1 MAINVL
7 IPIAQGTEEM
17 EAIIVIDLLRRA
29 GINVRIAGESNI
41 ITCSRGVKILP
52 DILIDD
58 INPDD
63 TYHAIVL
70 PGGTIGTQRL
80 NDNPV
85 IEDMLKKLKRK
96 SMKIAAICAAPTILS
111 YHKIL
116 NDENVITSH
125 PSVREQ
131 LLGHIYVEDS
141 VVVDGNIIT
150 SRGAGTA
157 IDFALKIIEILIDA
171 ATANRIKESIV
182 YK

>member
-17 EAIIVIDLLRRA
+17 EAIIVADLLRRA
-29 GINVRIAGESNI
+29 NINVKIAGESNI

-58 INPDD
+58 INPED
-63 TYHAIVL
+63 TFHAVVL
-70 PGGTIGTQRL
+70 PGGNIGTQRL
-80 NDNPV
+80 NDNPA
-85 IEDMLKKLKRK
+85 IEDILKKLKRK

-111 YHKIL
+111 YHKIIS
-116 NDENVITSH
+116 DENVITSH
-125 PSVREQ
+125 PSVKEQ
-131 LLGHIYVEDS
+131 LLSHIYVEDK

-157 IDFALKIIEILIDA
+157 IDFALKLIEVLIDSA
-171 ATANRIKESIV
+171 AAKKIKDSIV
-182 YK
+182 Y

>member
-1 MAINVL
+1 MAVNVL

-17 EAIIVIDLLRRA
+17 EAVIVIDLLRRA
-29 GINVRIAGESNI
+29 NINVKIAGESNI

-58 INPDD
+58 INPEDN
-63 TYHAIVL
+63 YHAIVL

-85 IEDMLKKLKRK
+85 IEDLLKKLKRK

-111 YHKIL
+111 YHKIIR
-116 NDENVITSH
+116 NDNVITSH
-125 PSVREQ
+125 PSVKEQ
-131 LLGHIYVEDS
+131 LLSHIYVEDK

-157 IDFALKIIEILIDA
+157 IDFGLKLIEILIDKNA
-171 ATANRIKESIV
+171 ADKVRESIV
-182 YK
+182 Y